1 MASVAIDARPRTA
14 TPEGAIAV
22 AALVAILAAGTWLA
36 FVLGPEPHS
45 DWAYY
50 WQAAGDLSQYRRGGL
65 DLWLLWIPKAMGLS
79 PVAAALTINLP
90 AAAVVFLVA
99 WSAGRGLRWPALLA
113 IGYLA
118 LLTPYL
124 GIVQLDLIAAAQ
136 IAAAFWLWFRGG
148 RLSWTIAV
156 ILMAMAVSTKPQY
169 ALTLWA
175 MLALLAPVA
184 WLRDRVR
191 VLPLLAMLAA
201 GSVAGFGIDVGLRHA
216 SGNSEAIRTTS
227 AVTLYGGL
235 LVSGTGV
242 GCGAW
247 SVEAGEAAKADL
259 GQPLATAI
267 VERLRAKP
275 ASHWWNVMRCKLPD
289 IVVPYPYAVYW
300 LVESP
305 NVRARIDA
313 SPDRERQQARYLR
326 ALDVERRL
334 HGALVVLILGSV
346 LVSSVLLARR
356 REWSLAAVPV
366 AWVLSFWGVH
376 LVFEIQGR
384 YFLGLLLLAPIICA
398 FVLRHATRSRSA
410 TALQQP
416 HIFKPSER
424 IQR

>member
-1 MASVAIDARPRTA
+1 M
-14 TPEGAIAV
+14 PERAVAV
-22 AALVAILAAGTWLA
+22 AAIVAMLAAGTWLA
-36 FVLGPEPHS
+36 FALRPEPHS

-50 WQAAGDLSQYRRGGL
+50 WQAAGDLSRYRRGGL
-65 DLWLLWIPKAMGLS
+65 DLWVLWIPKALGLS
-79 PVAAALTINLP
+79 PMAAALAINLP
-90 AAAVVFLVA
+90 STAIVFLVA
-99 WSAGRGLRWPALLA
+99 WSAGRGLRWPAVLA

-148 RLSWTIAV
+148 RLSWVIAV
-156 ILMAMAVSTKPQY
+156 VLLTMAVSTKPQY

-175 MLALLAPVA
+175 MLALLVPVA
-184 WLRDRVR
+184 WLRDRAR
-191 VLPLLAMLAA
+191 VLSLIAMLAA
-201 GSVAGFGIDVGLRHA
+201 GSVGGFAVDIGLRHA

-259 GQPLATAI
+259 GRPLATVI

-275 ASHWWNVMRCKLPD
+275 ASHWWQVMRCKLPD
-289 IVVPYPYAVYW
+289 IVVPYPYAIYW

-305 NVRARIDA
+305 NVRANIDA
-313 SPDRERQQARYLR
+313 SPDRERLQARYLR
-326 ALDVERRL
+326 ALGVERRL
-334 HGALVVLILGSV
+334 HGALVALILGSV
-346 LVSSVLLARR
+346 LVVSGYLAWR

-398 FVLRHATRSRSA
+398 FVLRHADRMR
-410 TALQQP
+410 
-416 HIFKPSER
+416 SER
-424 IQR
+424 AMPDAPVLKSPVRIQP